1 MRGNTM
7 DLRTYVLIDS
17 MQPQYAA
24 LTGIL
29 LQGDVPVEG
38 MAEIF
43 MELAPASDVY
53 EVLDAALKTTEVRPG
68 LLRVEREYGTL
79 EIHGFFQE
87 GVKVAGREA
96 LAKFG
101 LTEADRL
108 KPEIAS
114 VKMVTNVDAYEAQ
127 LVNQTSRGGLLLRGR
142 TLCVI
147 EVVPAAY
154 VMLAANEA
162 EKAADITLVHYQP
175 SGRFGRLYI
184 SGTESAVKVARDAA
198 VRAVSA
204 LPGKSPAGTGGA

>member
-1 MRGNTM
+1 M

-38 MAEIF
+38 MAEVF

-79 EIHGFFQE
+79 EIHSFFQE

-108 KPEIAS
+108 KPQIAA
-114 VKMVTNVDAYEAQ
+114 VKMVTAVDAYQAQ
-127 LVNQTSRGGLLLRGR
+127 LVNQTSRGGLLLKGQ

-162 EKAADITLVHYQP
+162 EKASEITLVSYQP
-175 SGRFGRLYI
+175 SGRFGRLYL

-198 VRAVSA
+198 VWAIDA
-204 LPGKSPAGTGGA
+204 LPGKSPSGKGSA

>member
-1 MRGNTM
+1 M

-38 MAEIF
+38 MAEVF

-79 EIHGFFQE
+79 EIHSFFQE

-108 KPEIAS
+108 KPQIAA
-114 VKMVTNVDAYEAQ
+114 VKLVTGVDAYQAQ
-127 LVNQTSRGGLLLRGR
+127 LVNQTSRGGLLLRGQ

-154 VMLAANEA
+154 VVLAANEA
-162 EKAADITLVHYQP
+162 EKASEITLVSYQP
-175 SGRFGRLYI
+175 SGRFGRLYL

-198 VRAVSA
+198 VRAIEA
-204 LPGKSPAGTGGA
+204 LPGKPMSGKGSA

>member
-1 MRGNTM
+1 ME
-7 DLRTYVLIDS
+7 LRTYVLIDS

-38 MAEIF
+38 MAEVF

-79 EIHGFFQE
+79 EIHSFFQE

-101 LTEADRL
+101 MTEADRL
-108 KPEIAS
+108 KPQIAA
-114 VKMVTNVDAYEAQ
+114 VKMVTAVDAYQAQ
-127 LVNQTSRGGLLLRGR
+127 LVNQTSRGGLLLRGQ

-162 EKAADITLVHYQP
+162 EKASDVTLVSYQP
-175 SGRFGRLYI
+175 SGRFGRLYL

-198 VRAVSA
+198 VRAIDA
-204 LPGKSPAGTGGA
+204 LPGKLASGKGSA

>member
-1 MRGNTM
+1 ME
-7 DLRTYVLIDS
+7 LRTYILIDS

-38 MAEIF
+38 MAEVF

-53 EVLDAALKTTEVRPG
+53 EMLDAALKTTEVRPG

-87 GVKVAGREA
+87 AVQVAGREA
-96 LAKFG
+96 LARFG
-101 LTEADRL
+101 LTEADRI
-108 KPEIAS
+108 KPEVVA

-127 LVNQTSRGGLLLRGR
+127 LVNQASRGGLLLRGQ

-162 EKAADITLVHYQP
+162 EKAAHITLVHYQP
-175 SGRFGRLYI
+175 AGRFGRLYI
-184 SGTESAVKVARDAA
+184 SGTESDVKVARDAA
-198 VRAVSA
+198 VQAISS
-204 LPGKSPAGTGGA
+204 LTGKTK

>member
-1 MRGNTM
+1 ME
-7 DLRTYVLIDS
+7 LRTYVLIDS

-38 MAEIF
+38 MAEVF

-79 EIHGFFQE
+79 EIHSFFQE

-101 LTEADRL
+101 QSEADRL
-108 KPEIAS
+108 KPQIAA
-114 VKMVTNVDAYEAQ
+114 VKMVTQVDAYEAQ
-127 LVNQTSRGGLLLRGR
+127 LVNQASRGGLLLRGQ

-147 EVVPAAY
+147 EVFPAAY

-162 EKAADITLVHYQP
+162 EKAADITLVNYQP

-198 VRAVSA
+198 VQAITA
-204 LPGKSPAGTGGA
+204 LPGKAMPGKGGA